1 LSPPAEGHG
10 EGRKQ
15 PSGLSDLWLAAR
27 LFLWSLALPIL
38 KRLLPLEAL
47 VRVAWAAPRTS
58 RRRPELERRV
68 VRLAHAV
75 WARSPAGR
83 SDDNCLERS
92 LAVYRFLSR
101 LNADP
106 ELVAGVRKDGS
117 ELVGHVW
124 VTVDGKPLGEAA
136 AELGEYAPM
145 IVFGARGRPAWRADA
160 ADGRL
165 APADG

>member
-10 EGRKQ
+10 GGRKQ
-15 PSGLSDLWLAAR
+15 PSSLSDLWLAAR
-27 LFLWSLALPIL
+27 LLLWSLALPIL
-38 KRLLPLEAL
+38 KRLLPLETL
-47 VRVAWAAPRTS
+47 VRFVWAAPRTT
-58 RRRPELERRV
+58 RRRPDLERRV

-83 SDDNCLERS
+83 SDENCLERS

-117 ELVGHVW
+117 DLVGHVW
-124 VTVDGKPLGEAA
+124 VTVAGVPLGEPA
-136 AELGEYAPM
+136 AELGEYTPM
-145 IVFGARGRPAWRADA
+145 IVFGARGRPARRAESTGQLARAD
-160 ADGRL
+160 R
-165 APADG
+165 